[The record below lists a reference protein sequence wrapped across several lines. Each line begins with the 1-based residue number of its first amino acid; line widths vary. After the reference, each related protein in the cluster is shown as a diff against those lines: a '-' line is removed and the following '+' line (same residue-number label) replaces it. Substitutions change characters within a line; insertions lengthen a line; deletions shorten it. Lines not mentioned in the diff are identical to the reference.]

1 LTMKT
6 LTFTVSVQHGKC
18 QFTDR
23 HMSSIGAFLS
33 ALEGRAV
40 SVTFSRPKSAR
51 SLKQNA
57 YLWAVVYTSIAEHT
71 GMSTEDVHD
80 WCKDEFLPRRFV
92 TLAGREK
99 EIRKTTADLSSRE
112 FGEYLDRIT
121 AWAAQ
126 ELGVT
131 VPEAA

>member
-1 LTMKT
+1 MKT
-6 LTFTVSVQHGKC
+6 LTFTVAVRAGKC

-23 HMSSIGAFLS
+23 HLASIHEFLS
-33 ALEGRAV
+33 SLEGRAV

-57 YLWAVVYTSIAEHT
+57 YLWGVVYESIAEHT

-80 WCKDEFLPRRFV
+80 WCRLEFLPRRFV
-92 TLAGREK
+92 TLAGKEK
-99 EIRKTTADLSSRE
+99 EIRKTTTQLSSRE
-112 FGEYLDRIT
+112 FGEYVDRVT